1 MKFITITPFILIL
14 SLLVCLF
21 VYLIKRYMQIG
32 DTCGFYSLVYAAS
45 KNLHI
50 NKKKMV
56 RKIIMES
63 IKGNDSYVGEIFD
76 LNTMKKIGEHYFPEL
91 EIDIIPISSI
101 DELDSLMEEYY
112 VVLPCLHGNIPHYV
126 FLEGMED
133 ENYLYRG
140 CYYTVEKRKK
150 QESFFQNNVGLSE
163 NSLFDWESYY
173 CKSPINLKD
182 IVKGFVLLVPT
193 FIFIFVKLVNGRK
206 LYLFLCL
213 NKLSKKKY
221 LIHQVKCTKVDMAG
235 RVVAIKKATDK

>member
-1 MKFITITPFILIL
+1 MYLYLFIGFFIIIIL
-14 SLLVCLF
+14 FCSF
-21 VYLIKRYMQIG
+21 IVYAVYKIKKYMQIG

-45 KNLHI
+45 KMLHI

-56 RKIIMES
+56 GKIIMES
-63 IKGNDSYVGEIFD
+63 IEAKESYVGEIFD
-76 LNTMKKIGEHYFPEL
+76 LNTMKKIGKHYFPEL

-101 DELDSLMEEYY
+101 DELDSLMEEHY

-126 FLEGMED
+126 FLEGIED

-140 CYYTVEKRKK
+140 CYYTVRKRKK

-173 CKSPINLKD
+173 DSRPKEVKD
-182 IVKGFVLLVPT
+182 IFKSLLFSCALLLNDP
-193 FIFIFVKLVNGRK
+193 K
-206 LYLFLCL
+206 LYLFLRH
-213 NKLSKKKY
+213 NKRYKKDY